1 MDSTRAGN
9 NNVGNKNGNVNGNT
23 NMGGFNGN
31 VNGNNNRGSDNDN
44 VNGNVN
50 NGAQNGN
57 FNGNGNKGSNNGNGS
72 GNGNKGNVNGS
83 NNANR
88 NKGSGNGNSK
98 YVCAAEALTPF
109 ARKPFF
115 IRRFCRPD
123 RAPWGFFEGFC
134 EAAAVV
140 AAAYASGCSETQ
152 RLRRGMR
159 FLRRRW
165 VADVLDDDAGSGDA
179 LSHTHPIARSKEPYV
194 ITRRASRARL
204 SSRVYY
210 VGRLAARR
218 TNPLVSCACIS
229 GEKN

>member
-9 NNVGNKNGNVNGNT
+9 NNAGNKNGNINGNT
-23 NMGGFNGN
+23 NQGSANGN
-31 VNGNNNRGSDNDN
+31 VNGNNNKGSDNGN

-50 NGAQNGN
+50 LGTQNGN

-123 RAPWGFFEGFC
+123 RGRLGGSLRGFVRQRRLWPQPTLAVAAKHNDCGGGC
-134 EAAAVV
+134 GSCDGGGWRTCLTTTLAAATRCLTHTPLLGQRNHMSSPV
-140 AAAYASGCSETQ
+140 A
-152 RLRRGMR
+152 
-159 FLRRRW
+159 
-165 VADVLDDDAGSGDA
+165 
-179 LSHTHPIARSKEPYV
+179 P
-194 ITRRASRARL
+194 
-204 SSRVYY
+204 
-210 VGRLAARR
+210 VG
-218 TNPLVSCACIS
+218 LV
-229 GEKN
+229 